1 MEHKLIFSNKEDK
14 FFLFSTSLKRVLKL
28 FDIEDLGVIFYSKFG
43 ETKYM
48 NLNKFTLKAQEAI
61 QSALELA
68 EQFGHQE
75 ITPAHVMAV
84 LIKQPE
90 GIIPSILSKLEVNK
104 DQLYQAIEKIL
115 QNKPSVSGSSQ
126 QPYLSQELNKIFS
139 TAQKEADRLNDDY
152 LSTEHI
158 FLAMLRDKNELT
170 DIFKKF
176 GITEKDVMQIL
187 KEIRGNQRITDQN
200 PEEKYQALERY
211 ARNITDLARKGKLDP
226 VIGRDDEIR
235 SVMQILSRRRKNNPV
250 LIGEAGV
257 GKTAIVEG
265 LAKRVVEN
273 DVPEN
278 LKGKDIIELDMGS
291 LLAGAKFR
299 GEFED
304 RLKAVLK
311 EVESAEGQVIL
322 FIDELHTV
330 VGAGAAEGAV
340 DASNMLKPAL
350 ARGELHCIGATTLNE
365 YRKYIEK
372 DPALERRFQ
381 PVMVFE
387 PDTEDTISILRGI
400 KEKYE
405 IHHGVNI
412 KDSAIIAAAT
422 LSERYITDRF
432 LPDKAIDLI
441 DEACAHIRMQ
451 IDSLPTELDE
461 IERKIR
467 QLEIENHSLR
477 KEKDEK
483 SIVRKKEIENRLKEL
498 QEKANHIRTHWSREK
513 ELIGAIREIKEMID
527 QTKTD
532 MERAE
537 RNADL
542 TKASELKYGTLSKL
556 QEELKKRNKELE
568 DLQKD
573 QKILKEEIDEND
585 IAEIVSKWTHIPV
598 SKMLESE
605 AARLVDMEKDLHKRV
620 VGQDEAIVALSNAI
634 RRNRA
639 GISPEGRPIGSFMF
653 LGPTGVGKTELAKTL
668 SKILF
673 DTTKAMIRL
682 DMSEYMER
690 HTVAKL
696 IGAPPGYV
704 GYDEGG
710 QLTEAVR
717 RRPYSVILLDEIEK
731 AHPDVFNILLQIM
744 EDGRLTDAKGRTVDF
759 TNTVIILTS
768 NIASH
773 EIFAAKTKD
782 DIPQTV
788 VMKALQ
794 THFKP
799 EFLNRLDEIIIFH
812 KLSKEDMQEIMSIQ
826 LGDLKERLEK
836 RGFEI
841 EITETAR
848 DFILQHGY
856 DPQYGARPLK
866 RIIQKEIENKI
877 ALELLKDY
885 NIEED
890 STSDKIRTLI
900 IDQKDG
906 QIAIKRKNK

>member
-1 MEHKLIFSNKEDK
+1 
-14 FFLFSTSLKRVLKL
+14 
-28 FDIEDLGVIFYSKFG
+28 
-43 ETKYM
+43 M

-61 QSALELA
+61 QSALQLA

-75 ITPAHVMAV
+75 IAPAHVLAV

-90 GIIPSILSKLEVNK
+90 GIIPSILNKLEVNK
-104 DQLYQAIEKIL
+104 DQFYNALEKIL
-115 QNKPSVSGSSQ
+115 QNKPSVSGSTQ
-126 QPYLSQELNKIFS
+126 QPYLSSELSRIFN

-158 FLAMLRDKNELT
+158 FLAMLRDKNELSGL
-170 DIFKKF
+170 FKQF

-187 KEIRGNQRITDQN
+187 KDIRGNQRITDQN
-200 PEEKYQALERY
+200 PEAKYQALEKY
-211 ARNITDLARKGKLDP
+211 SRNITDLARKGKLDP

-265 LAKRVVEN
+265 LARRVVEN

-278 LKGKDIIELDMGS
+278 LKGKDVIELDMGA

-311 EVESAEGQVIL
+311 EVESAQGQVVL

-330 VGAGAAEGAV
+330 VGAGAAEGAI

-350 ARGELHCIGATTLNE
+350 ARGELHCIGATTINE

-372 DPALERRFQ
+372 DAALERRFQ
-381 PVMVFE
+381 PVMVYE
-387 PDTEDTISILRGI
+387 PDINDTISILRGI

-405 IHHGVNI
+405 IHHGVRI

-422 LSERYITDRF
+422 LSERYIADRF

-467 QLEIENHSLR
+467 QLEIEKHSLG

-483 SIVRKKEIENRLKEL
+483 SIARKKEIESRLKEL
-498 QEKANHIRTHWSREK
+498 QEKANHIRTHWTREK
-513 ELIGAIREIKEMID
+513 ELISAISEIKERIA
-527 QTKTD
+527 QTKTE

-556 QEELKKRNKELE
+556 NEELQKKNKDLE

-573 QKILKEEIDEND
+573 QKILKEEIDESD
-585 IAEIVSKWTHIPV
+585 IAEIVSKWTHIPI

-605 AARLVDMEKDLHKRV
+605 AARLIEMEKDLHKRV
-620 VGQDEAIVALSNAI
+620 VGQDEAIVAISNAI

-639 GISPEGRPIGSFMF
+639 GISPEGRPIGTFMF

-668 SKILF
+668 SQILF
-673 DTTKAMIRL
+673 DTEKAMIRL

-690 HTVAKL
+690 HTVSKL
-696 IGAPPGYV
+696 VGAPPGYV
-704 GYDEGG
+704 GYEEGG

-717 RRPYSVILLDEIEK
+717 RRPYCVILFDEIEK
-731 AHPDVFNILLQIM
+731 AHLDVFNILLQIM
-744 EDGRLTDAKGRTVDF
+744 EDGRLTDGQGRTVDF
-759 TNTVIILTS
+759 TNTVIIMTS
-768 NIASH
+768 NIASQ
-773 EIFAAKTKD
+773 EIFATDSKEE
-782 DIPQTV
+782 ISRSV
-788 VMKALQ
+788 IMKALQ
-794 THFKP
+794 ANFRP

-812 KLSKEDMQEIMSIQ
+812 KLSHEDMKEIMEIQ
-826 LGDLKERLEK
+826 LDDLKKRMAS

-841 EITETAR
+841 EFSKKAKE
-848 DFILQHGY
+848 FILQHGY

-866 RIIQKEIENKI
+866 RIIQKEIENKV

-885 NIEED
+885 NIEEGTTSEKHKKLFVDMKD
-890 STSDKIRTLI
+890 SE
-900 IDQKDG
+900 
-906 QIAIKRKNK
+906 IAIKRK

>member
-1 MEHKLIFSNKEDK
+1 
-14 FFLFSTSLKRVLKL
+14 
-28 FDIEDLGVIFYSKFG
+28 
-43 ETKYM
+43 M

-61 QSALELA
+61 QSALQLA

-84 LIKQPE
+84 LIKQRE

-104 DQLYQAIEKIL
+104 DQLYQSIEKIL

-170 DIFKKF
+170 DTFKKF

-483 SIVRKKEIENRLKEL
+483 SMIRKKEIENRLKEL

-527 QTKTD
+527 HTKTE
-532 MERAE
+532 MEQAE

-556 QEELKKRNKELE
+556 QDELKKRNKELE

-717 RRPYSVILLDEIEK
+717 RRPYSVILMDEIEK

-768 NIASH
+768 NIASQ

-788 VMKALQ
+788 IMKALQ
-794 THFKP
+794 SHFKP

-812 KLSKEDMQEIMSIQ
+812 KLSQEDMQEILSIQ

-836 RGFEI
+836 RGFHI
-841 EITETAR
+841 EITEKAR
-848 DFILQHGY
+848 EFILTHGY

-890 STSDKIRTLI
+890 SSSMKHRALI
-900 IDQKDG
+900 VDLKDG
-906 QIAIKRKNK
+906 QIVIKRKNK

>member
-1 MEHKLIFSNKEDK
+1 
-14 FFLFSTSLKRVLKL
+14 
-28 FDIEDLGVIFYSKFG
+28 
-43 ETKYM
+43 M
-48 NLNKFTLKAQEAI
+48 NLNKFTLKVQEAI
-61 QSALELA
+61 QSALQLA

-104 DQLYQAIEKIL
+104 DQLYQSIEKIL
-115 QNKPSVSGSSQ
+115 HNKPSISGSSQ

-170 DIFKKF
+170 DTFKQF

-187 KEIRGNQRITDQN
+187 KEIRGNQRISDQN

-372 DPALERRFQ
+372 DSALERRFQ

-542 TKASELKYGTLSKL
+542 TKASELKYGTLSNL
-556 QEELKKRNKELE
+556 QDELKKRNKELE

-585 IAEIVSKWTHIPV
+585 IAEIVSKWAHIPV

-768 NIASH
+768 NIASQ
-773 EIFAAKTKD
+773 EIFAAKSKD

-812 KLSKEDMQEIMSIQ
+812 KLSKEDMHEIMAIQ
-826 LGDLKERLEK
+826 LGDLQERLEK

-841 EITETAR
+841 EITEKAR
-848 DFILQHGY
+848 EFILSHGY

-890 STSDKIRTLI
+890 YSSTEHRTLLV
-900 IDQKDG
+900 DLKDG
-906 QIAIKRKNK
+906 QILIKRKINNVKNKHRRNNG